1 VTVANEVVD
10 NGKWRVSGAFTSRE
24 SNLFAI
30 NHRSPEFANAAEAI
44 ATLRNAIDDWSV
56 FHFLDTSPLSPMRRD
71 QELRDDERFREDASN
86 IAAFLHR
93 LGETAPASPTLI
105 RETVRLVAPFFD
117 DFLLRP
123 RQVGPAEKIRLEWRQ
138 KGSDFPFQPYQLS
151 DGTLRFICLAT
162 ALLQPNPPSTIV
174 IDEPE
179 LGLHPYALAVF
190 ADLVKS
196 AAERTQVI
204 LSTQSPALV
213 DFFQPEQVIVVNRRE
228 GRSEFERLDST
239 ALAEWLEDYT
249 LGELWRKNVVGGGPT
264 DG

>member
-1 VTVANEVVD
+1 
-10 NGKWRVSGAFTSRE
+10 
-24 SNLFAI
+24 
-30 NHRSPEFANAAEAI
+30 
-44 ATLRNAIDDWSV
+44 
-56 FHFLDTSPLSPMRRD
+56 
-71 QELRDDERFREDASN
+71 
-86 IAAFLHR
+86 
-93 LGETAPASPTLI
+93 
-105 RETVRLVAPFFD
+105 
-117 DFLLRP
+117 
-123 RQVGPAEKIRLEWRQ
+123 
-138 KGSDFPFQPYQLS
+138 
-151 DGTLRFICLAT
+151 LAT